1 MKIQDA
7 LLIGGLARGKVIAGE
22 KGISRDITAIE
33 VMEVPEVMSW
43 VTPGVLVVTTFYSI
57 KDLPNRQVEIVQ
69 ALIHQ
74 KAAGIVIKLGRFITS
89 IPIEIIHLADQHN
102 FPIVTIPK
110 DVTYISVL
118 TPLYEKLYLEKQQK
132 TVELQHPL
140 YEIEQSSFSSLPEA
154 LNRIAEIVNSPVYIE
169 DLDGRLLYAAALFHA
184 DGWRRSTSLFSKPY
198 YSDYIKEVTKWEND
212 VLTNKYAV
220 FYKTG
225 LRRKIL
231 LPLIWK
237 NSLFAILHIS
247 YTDKELFQG
256 VSPNHLNNVANK
268 LSQLFISDQLYLQKN
283 RQDDS
288 EAIEQF
294 LLHLDDINA
303 TKTAIIVNFYG
314 NWLKLTNYPKHQ
326 VIDYSSLIRKELY
339 GLVNQLTT
347 CENFIFEKYNKFYLF
362 LYCKEKTYGQI
373 VTQWNEMIEQF
384 NGEDSWNFTR
394 VAISPSI
401 KTPTSF
407 EEHVH
412 TVTKTMEIGLKIK
425 PEHTVYTHDKLGIYE
440 ILLQL
445 TSDLFAR
452 RYTQNVLFPL
462 LQEDNDLMETL
473 QMYLNENG
481 NVSKASEKLFIHRR
495 TLNYRIQKIEQLL
508 NMDLNDADNR
518 FILKFCLMI
527 KDLI

>member
-89 IPIEIIHLADQHN
+89 IPIEIIHLADKHN

-140 YEIEQSSFSSLPEA
+140 YEIEQTSFSSLPEA

-198 YSDYIKEVTKWEND
+198 YSDYIKEVTRWEND

-256 VSPNHLNNVANK
+256 VSPK
-268 LSQLFISDQLYLQKN
+268 SFKQ
-283 RQDDS
+283 
-288 EAIEQF
+288 
-294 LLHLDDINA
+294 
-303 TKTAIIVNFYG
+303 
-314 NWLKLTNYPKHQ
+314 
-326 VIDYSSLIRKELY
+326 
-339 GLVNQLTT
+339 
-347 CENFIFEKYNKFYLF
+347 C
-362 LYCKEKTYGQI
+362 
-373 VTQWNEMIEQF
+373 
-384 NGEDSWNFTR
+384 GE
-394 VAISPSI
+394 
-401 KTPTSF
+401 
-407 EEHVH
+407 
-412 TVTKTMEIGLKIK
+412 
-425 PEHTVYTHDKLGIYE
+425 
-440 ILLQL
+440 
-445 TSDLFAR
+445 
-452 RYTQNVLFPL
+452 
-462 LQEDNDLMETL
+462 
-473 QMYLNENG
+473 
-481 NVSKASEKLFIHRR
+481 
-495 TLNYRIQKIEQLL
+495 
-508 NMDLNDADNR
+508 
-518 FILKFCLMI
+518 
-527 KDLI
+527 